1 MKDLHKQAQIIIKDL
16 IECVSK
22 EEDLISADSA
32 WDIKPFVKQD
42 TIKVVFPRPIKTS
55 YEALK
60 KFRETYNIQNIYFET
75 NEFGD
80 FLITLKF

>member
-1 MKDLHKQAQIIIKDL
+1 MEDLPKHVHIIVKDL

-42 TIKVVFPRPIKTS
+42 TIKVVFPRPIETS

-60 KFRETYNIQNIYFET
+60 RFKEIYNIQSIYFET
-75 NEFGD
+75 NEYGD
-80 FLITLKF
+80 FLITLNF